1 MRVEEKMRKI
11 VLLILSLLLLAN
23 SATAFAKWNDRDI
36 VERIRAVGNTPASQ
50 KKEDKIFSERLKE
63 AEANRARERSE
74 AEQGYRTVTR
84 RPVVAIVYE
93 NNAKTKY
100 DNTIDKKLF
109 EYLDAALPVRT
120 YELIDGRD
128 YKAQLAES
136 GIEDIADAERADIVD
151 ILAGSGVD
159 YFLYLGVNPVQVK
172 DKGSLL
178 AAGKIA
184 NTSLPFRIIDI
195 NNNKYIYTK
204 TYTESAKTMSAIGGV
219 GSKSVTLE
227 IMTRV
232 GKQIQAAIE
241 SRLPKTV
248 SYTEQIVRE

>member
-1 MRVEEKMRKI
+1 MRKT

-23 SATAFAKWNDRDI
+23 SATALAKWSDRDI
-36 VERIRAVGNTPASQ
+36 VERIRAVGNTSAAQ
-50 KKEDKIFSERLKE
+50 KKADKVFSERLKE
-63 AEANRARERSE
+63 AEAYRARER
-74 AEQGYRTVTR
+74 AEQEYHTVNR

-120 YELIDGRD
+120 YDLIDGGD
-128 YKAQLAES
+128 YKAQLAEN

-184 NTSLPFRIIDI
+184 NTSLPFRIIDV

-241 SRLPKTV
+241 SRLPKTI
-248 SYTEQIVRE
+248 SYTEQVVRE

>member
-1 MRVEEKMRKI
+1 MRKI
-11 VLLILSLLLLAN
+11 VLLLLSILLLVN
-23 SATAFAKWNDRDI
+23 SATALAKWNDRDI
-36 VERIRAVGNTPASQ
+36 VERIRAVGNTPAAQ
-50 KKEDKIFSERLKE
+50 KKADKIFSERLKE
-63 AEANRARERSE
+63 AEANRARERAE
-74 AEQGYRTVTR
+74 TEQGYRTVNR

-120 YELIDGRD
+120 YDLIDGRG

-159 YFLYLGVNPVQVK
+159 FFLYLGINPVQVK
-172 DKGSLL
+172 DKGSLF

-248 SYTEQIVRE
+248 LYTEQIKRE

>member
-1 MRVEEKMRKI
+1 MRKF
-11 VLLILSLLLLAN
+11 VLLLLSLLLLAN
-23 SATAFAKWNDRDI
+23 STTALAKWSDRDI
-36 VERIRAVGNTPASQ
+36 VERIRAVGNTPAAQ
-50 KKEDKIFSERLKE
+50 KKADKVFSERLKE
-63 AEANRARERSE
+63 AEENRARERVE
-74 AEQGYRTVTR
+74 AEQGYRTVNR

-120 YELIDGRD
+120 YDLIDGRD
-128 YKAQLAES
+128 YKAQLAEN

-151 ILAGSGVD
+151 ILTGSGVD

-184 NTSLPFRIIDI
+184 NTSLPFRIIDV

-241 SRLPKTV
+241 SRLPKTI
-248 SYTEQIVRE
+248 SYTEQVVRE

>member
-1 MRVEEKMRKI
+1 MKRFLMLLLSL
-11 VLLILSLLLLAN
+11 VLLVS
-23 SATAFAKWNDRDI
+23 SATAFAKWDDRDI
-36 VERIRAVGNTPASQ
+36 VERIRAVGNRPAAE
-50 KKEDKIFSERLKE
+50 KKEDKAFSERLKE
-63 AEANRARERSE
+63 AEAKRAREKTE

-120 YELIDGRD
+120 YDLIDGRG
-128 YKAQLAES
+128 YQAQLAEN
-136 GIEDIADAERADIVD
+136 GIEDIADAERSDIVD

-159 YFLYLGVNPVQVK
+159 YFLYLGINPVQVK

-178 AAGKIA
+178 SAGKVA

-241 SRLPKTV
+241 TRLPKTV
-248 SYTEQIVRE
+248 SYTETIGEE

>member
-1 MRVEEKMRKI
+1 MRKT

-23 SATAFAKWNDRDI
+23 SATALAKWSDRDI
-36 VERIRAVGNTPASQ
+36 VERIRAVGNTSAAQ
-50 KKEDKIFSERLKE
+50 KKADKVFSERLKE
-63 AEANRARERSE
+63 AEAYRARER
-74 AEQGYRTVTR
+74 AEQGYHTVNR

-120 YELIDGRD
+120 YDLIDGGD
-128 YKAQLAES
+128 YKAQLAEN

-184 NTSLPFRIIDI
+184 NTSLPFRIIDV

-241 SRLPKTV
+241 SRLPKTI
-248 SYTEQIVRE
+248 SYTEQVVRE

>member
-1 MRVEEKMRKI
+1 MRKI
-11 VLLILSLLLLAN
+11 VLLLLSFLLLVN
-23 SATAFAKWNDRDI
+23 CATALAKWNDRDI
-36 VERIRAVGNTPASQ
+36 VERIRAVGNTPAAQ
-50 KKEDKIFSERLKE
+50 KKADKIFSERLKE
-63 AEANRARERSE
+63 AEANRARERAE
-74 AEQGYRTVTR
+74 TEQGYRTVYR

-120 YELIDGRD
+120 YDLIDGRG

-136 GIEDIADAERADIVD
+136 DIADAERADIVD

-159 YFLYLGVNPVQVK
+159 FFLYLGINPVQVK
-172 DKGSLL
+172 DKGSLF